1 MKITLENTPTIVTI
15 VKDGAQTPA
24 RVWCGVTDTGIKVQ
38 ALITRIAAD
47 AAENLKQFDAE
58 LQGTSAPSP
67 ESCAYPLRMIL

>member
-1 MKITLENTPTIVTI
+1 MKITLENTTTIVTI
-15 VKDGAQTPA
+15 VKDGAQIPA